1 MFLTIYIV
9 LLKDWDRFL
18 EYRKT
23 IKALSENCIRKEM
36 KLCRKENV
44 EQHIWK
50 ILYYN
55 LIEFLKVLISDS
67 KLDQQSEYFQ
77 VKLFEIIED
86 GLAFYNYMLDVLQS
100 TYNFKLSDLLET
112 DVEYRGMDKDPII
125 SIKCKI
131 FSFQLKSKT
140 INLFNWHWCQ
150 RKNIFYFWAIYLG
163 TRTQIKLTII

>member
-1 MFLTIYIV
+1 M
-9 LLKDWDRFL
+9 

-23 IKALSENCIRKEM
+23 IKTLSENCIRKEM

-67 KLDQQSEYFQ
+67 KLKQQSEFFQ
-77 VKLFEIIED
+77 LKLIEIIED
-86 GLAFYNYMLDVLQS
+86 GLVFYNHLLDVLQS

-112 DVEYRGMDKDPII
+112 DVEYRG
-125 SIKCKI
+125 
-131 FSFQLKSKT
+131 
-140 INLFNWHWCQ
+140 
-150 RKNIFYFWAIYLG
+150 R
-163 TRTQIKLTII
+163 